1 MTPDDL
7 VRTLHRAADTV
18 PPSAPDLQ
26 AVLRRHHRR
35 RLRSVATAATVAVAV
50 TASGMVLAERALSS
64 HPAPPATPPATTAAP
79 PTPAATETAAASG
92 QRLPL
97 EPGWAMLDAG
107 SNQNP
112 LGYQPPRG
120 LLEFSPDRK
129 IVAVA
134 LPDLIDGPRQRVA
147 LDDGRTVLLGSKDLQ
162 PGVQRQDGVNVTGL
176 AIRLV
181 VLAPGG
187 AVALTREVRVQGQ
200 DVELVGATAT
210 AAYLYRTPGQIVRHD
225 LASGKEERLT
235 ALDPLPGWDVNNL
248 SIQSGLLLTTSQTAC
263 DLRISSADTGKPIR
277 TVHFDVSQWRC
288 PTADRVRVSAD
299 GRLLAIALRG
309 TAANPVNAFD
319 VVNVA
324 TGVTTH
330 RLLSSTSRSGIVG
343 MAWRGTVLRVAWV
356 NLPNPGSQVYP
367 MADVLQTA
375 DVA

>member
-7 VRTLHRAADTV
+7 VRTLHRAADAV
-18 PPSAPDLQ
+18 PPSAPDLR

-35 RLRSVATAATVAVAV
+35 RLRSVATAATIAVAV
-50 TASGMVLAERALSS
+50 TASGMVLAERALSP
-64 HPAPPATPPATTAAP
+64 HPAPPATAPTT
-79 PTPAATETAAASG
+79 TAATETAPAPG

-97 EPGWAMLDAG
+97 EPSWAMLDAG
-107 SNQNP
+107 NNQNP

-120 LLEFSPDRK
+120 LLELSPDRK
-129 IVAVA
+129 IITVAP
-134 LPDLIDGPRQRVA
+134 PDHIDGPRQRVA

-162 PGVQRQDGVNVTGL
+162 PGVQRHDGVDVTGL

-187 AVALTREVRVQGQ
+187 AVVLTREVRVQGQ
-200 DVELVGATAT
+200 DVQLVGATAT

-235 ALDPLPGWDVNNL
+235 ALDPLTAWDINNI
-248 SIQSGLLLTTSQTAC
+248 SIQSGLLLTTSRTAC
-263 DLRISSADTGKPIR
+263 DLRITSADTGKPIR
-277 TVHFDVSQWRC
+277 TVHFDVNRWHC

-299 GRLLAIALRG
+299 GQLLAIALRG

-319 VVNVA
+319 VVNVD
-324 TGVTTH
+324 TGETTN
-330 RLLSSTSRSGIVG
+330 RQLSPTSTSGIVG
-343 MAWRGTVLRVAWV
+343 MAWRGTALRVAWV
-356 NLPNPGSQVYP
+356 NLPNSGSQIFP

-375 DVA
+375 DVS